1 MACPHPYCSSHCA
14 AVMEAAHT
22 IQRSNQKRIDEV
34 KRIRSVLASGESLLT
49 DAERN
54 VILSC
59 AQVLEMD
66 EEGGILNIL

>member
-1 MACPHPYCSSHCA
+1 
-14 AVMEAAHT
+14 MEAAHT

-34 KRIRSVLASGESLLT
+34 KRIRNALASGESLLT

-54 VILSC
+54 IILSC
-59 AQVLEMD
+59 AKVQEMD

>member
-1 MACPHPYCSSHCA
+1 
-14 AVMEAAHT
+14 MEAAHT

-66 EEGGILNIL
+66 EEGGLLNIL